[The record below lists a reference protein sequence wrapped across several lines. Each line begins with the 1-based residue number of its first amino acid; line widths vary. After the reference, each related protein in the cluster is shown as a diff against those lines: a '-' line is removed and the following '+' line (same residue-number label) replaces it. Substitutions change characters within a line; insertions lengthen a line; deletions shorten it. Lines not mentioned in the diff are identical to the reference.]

1 MSMYNSLSDDELL
14 TLIKE
19 SDKMAFDE
27 SINRYH
33 RILYKTS
40 KRMLIHDKEQVDEPI
55 CYAYNELWLTRFTI
69 SSETNLFQFLKSMF
83 TKEAIKIMTGSK
95 HVDHYLEIWSDFLD
109 TMTDNPTSHVSL

>member
-1 MSMYNSLSDDELL
+1 MSMYTSLSDDDLL

-19 SDKMAFDE
+19 SDNMAFDE

-69 SSETNLFQFLKSMF
+69 SSETDLFQYLKSMF
-83 TKEAIKIMTGSK
+83 TKKAIKIMMGSK
-95 HVDHYLEIWSDFLD
+95 NLDRYLEILSDFLD
-109 TMTDNPTSHVSL
+109 TMTDNSTSHASL